1 MEKKIEAHIKN
12 HVEVLQQYM
21 SNTSTAHP
29 TLVGQIVRVLIK
41 FFKRTYF
48 DHALDIWFDLENLK
62 PVQKIE
68 DKIKTLRKLLERK
81 FDKELIDMIIN
92 DITTYYKI
100 KATKNA
106 G

>member
-1 MEKKIEAHIKN
+1 MEAKIESHIKQ

-21 SNTSTAHP
+21 NNANTNHP
-29 TLVGQIVRVLIK
+29 TLVGMIVRILIK
-41 FFKRTYF
+41 FFKRSYF
-48 DHALDIWFDLENLK
+48 EHALDIWFEVENLK

-68 DKIKTLRKLLERK
+68 DKIKTLRELLGRK
-81 FDKELIDMIIN
+81 FDTELIDMIIN

-106 G
+106 R